1 MTTLNEGEIH
11 CFDVFFETTKGRGY
25 TRTPNKNTLIFN
37 PPLKNL
43 PKTCWAF
50 KNNKNGESYGAVFP
64 PISIKEESFEK
75 VLKGGNVISNIDDDK
90 KANLCIVGSKSCIE
104 AVMLLVV

>member
-11 CFDVFFETTKGRGY
+11 CFDVFLKSTETTGY

-37 PPLKNL
+37 PPLKEL

-50 KNNKNGESYGAVFP
+50 KNNLNGESYGAVFP
-64 PISIKEESFEK
+64 PISIQEESFEK
-75 VLKGGNVISNIDDDK
+75 ILNGGNVISNIDDDK
-90 KANLCIVGSKSCIE
+90 KANLYIVGSKSCIE